1 MKYAIS
7 IGNSGIA
14 GDFSLNSLS
23 QVWRFIVSNYKRH
36 KIKIKIYFI

>member
-14 GDFSLNSLS
+14 GDFSIQSLS
-23 QVWRFIVSNYKRH
+23 QVWKWLISNYKRH
-36 KIKIKIYFI
+36 LKFKIRIYF